1 MKPQFINKVQV
12 LRKYANNDPVPD
24 NEKQKLEKS
33 HQWKLF
39 GGSVTYSR
47 SQVYAEV
54 IKYIVANPNLTTKE
68 LRELNYATLGLQEG
82 YLFKTEPKALYLEEF
97 KNAILSNDPDNA
109 TRHLGASYQNDTTMC
124 SIIKQLHGQIN
135 TNEKHL
141 NKAQAIIEQFK
152 NIKPSIT
159 QIINL
164 INLLKLL
171 SISKLDRHFPSIRQY
186 VYRNILKS
194 NDSNINSE
202 IPNDML
208 DEFTNNC
215 IDLSIS
221 GFGGNINNNN
231 TLSSPLKK
239 LVTDLEALIKP
250 VNTRSEAN
258 IILDEKT
265 ISDYFNNSLYAAPKR
280 QKLNSF
286 NKMQG
291 QLELM
296 VGEIYGKS
304 IGSEYFAGYF
314 TTKNMNTSNLNGAAI
329 VDNQPIVCLDISL
342 EVLCRW
348 ANNQQLANQTGG
360 KNLLYNEV
368 LKNVNTIAQSI
379 PQRFIV
385 DGKKYNNRLALQTFI
400 ESSKMD
406 NIPSLTLH
414 NSVINIMRAMLSNSN
429 NTSRYFI
436 LCCKN
441 SNSAEGHVLAMEIK
455 SEAGYSVCKLFDPN
469 QPNGH
474 RRLKI
479 SHDELNED
487 NRTTLT
493 EKIVSFF
500 VYSTGTSAYFENEME
515 SIEFTQDQLRQIY
528 QRKTPEKNSTI
539 ESVVI
544 LSDTIKSIQNNAF
557 RQKEINKIFDKLFPL
572 FNQQYQ
578 SIEYNKTL
586 LEIREIV
593 IPFVKDN
600 LAKEFVNLPSKLFS
614 FEDDFEAVVDSITT
628 EILCKIQNKQQEIE
642 LTHNMIYK
650 SLTSKDV
657 DLLKTIIRFLN
668 LFRDIHIPSLIKTLD
683 PNKLYPQNLDADSLS
698 RQDLYNEYKSMFID
712 AVDNCVDED
721 INDES
726 KLTIKN
732 AIKENFPSLIMREC

>member
-12 LRKYANNDPVPD
+12 LRKYANNEPVPD

-54 IKYIVANPNLTTKE
+54 IKYIVANSNLTAKE
-68 LRELNYATLGLQEG
+68 LRGLNYATLGLQEG

-109 TRHLGASYQNDTTMC
+109 TRYLGASYQNDTTMC

-135 TNEKHL
+135 TNEEHL

-152 NIKPSIT
+152 TIKPSIIQT
-159 QIINL
+159 INL

-221 GFGGNINNNN
+221 RFGGNINNNN

-239 LVTDLEALIKP
+239 LVTDLEALIKS
-250 VNTRSEAN
+250 VNTKSEAN
-258 IILDEKT
+258 IILDEKI
-265 ISDYFNNSLYAAPKR
+265 ISDYFNNSLYAASTR

-286 NKMQG
+286 NKMQE

-296 VGEIYGKS
+296 VREIYGKS

-348 ANNQQLANQTGG
+348 ASNQQLANQSGG
-360 KNLLYNEV
+360 KNLLYKEV
-368 LKNVNTIAQSI
+368 LKNVSTIAQSI

-385 DGKKYNNRLALQTFI
+385 DGKKYNNRLALRVFI
-400 ESSKMD
+400 ESSKIE
-406 NIPSLTLH
+406 NIPSLTFH
-414 NSVINIMRAMLSNSN
+414 NSVINIMRVMLSNSN
-429 NTSRYFI
+429 NTSRFFI

-455 SEAGYSVCKLFDPN
+455 SEAGYTVCKLFDPN

-500 VYSTGTSAYFENEME
+500 VYSTGTSAYFENEMD

-539 ESVVI
+539 ESVAI
-544 LSDTIKSIQNNAF
+544 LSDTIKSMRSMQNNAM
-557 RQKEINKIFDKLFPL
+557 RTEINKIVDKLFPL

-600 LAKEFVNLPSKLFS
+600 LAKEFVNLPCELFS
-614 FEDDFEAVVDSITT
+614 FEDDFEAVVDNITT
-628 EILCKIQNKQQEIE
+628 DILREIE
-642 LTHNMIYK
+642 KEQQKIEMMHNMIYK

-657 DLLKTIIRFLN
+657 DSLKTIIGFLN
-668 LFRDIHIPSLIKTLD
+668 HFSRDIPSLIKTLD
-683 PNKLYPQNLDADSLS
+683 PNKLYPQNLDANSLS

-721 INDES
+721 INDKS
-726 KLTIKN
+726 KLTIKD
-732 AIKENFPSLIMREC
+732 AIKENFPSC